1 MTTTESPDDS
11 SIPKPKFWQRHHG
24 RYGLCLIIALLL
36 IYFIKHHYA
45 KQDTNIQ
52 DAPGVLAEVTHKN
65 VPIYLTGLGNVT
77 PTYTVTVKTQVNG
90 LLMRVLYK
98 EGQWVKKGDL
108 LAEIDKRPLMA
119 QLTQY
124 QGQLMR
130 DEALLANALIDRGR
144 YQQLRKQDFISQQT
158 LATQD
163 SLVKKYQGAIEM
175 DNGLIQSTKVNLLYC
190 DIISPID
197 GRVGLRLVDP
207 GNFVQTSDT
216 SGLLIVT
223 TTNPATVIF
232 TIPEDDVPSLLPQV
246 FSNKT
251 IAVKAYDRHQNQ
263 LLATGKLLTMDNV
276 IDPTTGTVKLRAQ
289 FDNKDNKLFANQFV
303 VIKLLVTH
311 LTHATV
317 VPTASIQHGNN
328 GDFVYLFNPNS
339 TVRIRPVKVI
349 LTSGDDTAI
358 QDDLKSGQKVVV
370 DGADKLTNGTKVKIL
385 QKKT

>member
-11 SIPKPKFWQRHHG
+11 SIPKPKFWQKHHG
-24 RYGLCLIIALLL
+24 RYGLCLIIALIL

-52 DAPGVLAEVTHKN
+52 DAPVVLAEVTHKK

-130 DEALLANALIDRGR
+130 DEALLANALIDSGR

-163 SLVKKYQGAIEM
+163 SLVKKYPV
-175 DNGLIQSTKVNLLYC
+175 SY
-190 DIISPID
+190 
-197 GRVGLRLVDP
+197 
-207 GNFVQTSDT
+207 
-216 SGLLIVT
+216 
-223 TTNPATVIF
+223 
-232 TIPEDDVPSLLPQV
+232 
-246 FSNKT
+246 
-251 IAVKAYDRHQNQ
+251 
-263 LLATGKLLTMDNV
+263 
-276 IDPTTGTVKLRAQ
+276 
-289 FDNKDNKLFANQFV
+289 
-303 VIKLLVTH
+303 TH
-311 LTHATV
+311 LTL
-317 VPTASIQHGNN
+317 PTK
-328 GDFVYLFNPNS
+328 
-339 TVRIRPVKVI
+339 RIV
-349 LTSGDDTAI
+349 
-358 QDDLKSGQKVVV
+358 
-370 DGADKLTNGTKVKIL
+370 
-385 QKKT
+385 

>member
-11 SIPKPKFWQRHHG
+11 SIPKPKFWQKHHG
-24 RYGLCLIIALLL
+24 RYGLCLIIALIL
-36 IYFIKHHYA
+36 IYFIKHQYA

-52 DAPGVLAEVTHKN
+52 DAPVVLAEVTHKN

-130 DEALLANALIDRGR
+130 DEALLANALIDSGR

-163 SLVKKYQGAIEM
+163 SLVKKYQGAIEI

-216 SGLLIVT
+216 SGLLIIT

-251 IAVKAYDRHQNQ
+251 ITVKAYDRQQNQ

-303 VIKLLVTH
+303 VIKLLVTN

-317 VPTASIQHGNN
+317 VPTASIQHGNS

-339 TVRIRPVKVI
+339 TVRIRPVKVV

-370 DGADKLTNGTKVKIL
+370 DGADKLTNGTKVKTL

>member
-52 DAPGVLAEVTHKN
+52 DAPVVIAEVTHKN

>member
-52 DAPGVLAEVTHKN
+52 DAPVVLAEVTHKN

-328 GDFVYLFNPNS
+328 GDFVYPNS

>member
-52 DAPGVLAEVTHKN
+52 DAPVVLAEVTHKN